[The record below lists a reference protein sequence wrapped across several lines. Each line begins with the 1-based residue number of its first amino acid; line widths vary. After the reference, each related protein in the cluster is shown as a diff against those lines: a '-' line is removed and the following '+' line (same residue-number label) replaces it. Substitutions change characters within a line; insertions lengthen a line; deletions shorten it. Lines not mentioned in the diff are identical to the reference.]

1 MKKPSE
7 SFHTSPPRRSAQSL
21 LRQASA
27 LLSQGDVR
35 EALELAENA
44 LNSFPDEEA
53 LCNLAG
59 VCAASLGADDRAEH
73 FWRRAAKINPHAA
86 SVHFNLGRLHA
97 SRGQDTEAE
106 RYYRQAIGLDAAH
119 IQALSN
125 LGVLLARTHHLDE
138 AERCYRQAI
147 VFDQGNAMI
156 HANLG
161 VLLAQ
166 CRRGDE
172 AERSYRRALALD
184 PNDAMTHSNLGAL
197 LAERKM
203 DAEAEQCYR
212 RALTLDPTHSA
223 AYSNLGILLTRD
235 ERYDEAEQCY
245 RIALTLD
252 PANTKTHTNLGLL
265 LEMMERDEE
274 AEQCHRTAIDLDAG
288 HAEVFANL
296 GKLLAKRRRDEEA
309 DACYRHALAL
319 DPDSPLIH
327 TGLGVLQ
334 NNTGRSAEAE
344 RSFRRAIDLDPDYA
358 LTRLNLGFLLL
369 QQGRFDEGW
378 QHHENRY
385 SPALPDREKFP
396 YPINVP
402 FPQWRGEPLTGKSL
416 LVWPE
421 QGLGDEIQFCRY
433 LPLLKR
439 QGAAHVTLVCKTP
452 LTALMKTLEGVDAVL
467 GIDEALADIA
477 AHDYWTYPLS
487 CPLHCKTDLTSIP
500 ASLSYLR
507 ASPELMALWSARLPR
522 DGLRVGLVW
531 KGNRFHDNDGHRSLP
546 HLSTLAPLWAVPGAH
561 FISLQKGQGEDEART
576 PPSDQA
582 LVHLGSELRD
592 FADTA
597 AVVAQLDLVI
607 TVDTAVAHL
616 AGALGKPCWVMLPAY
631 KTDWRWLE
639 GRADS
644 PWYPDSIRLYRQP
657 ANEDWMPVIADI
669 YRDLA
674 AQTKRLRESG

>member
-1 MKKPSE
+1 MKKPKE
-7 SFHTSPPRRSAQSL
+7 SFHTSPPPRTAQFL
-21 LRQASA
+21 LSQVSA

-35 EALELAENA
+35 EALELAEHA

-53 LCNLAG
+53 LCNIAG
-59 VCAASLGADDRAEH
+59 VCAATLGADDRAEH
-73 FWRRAAKINPHAA
+73 FWQRAAGINPHAA
-86 SVHFNLGRLHA
+86 PVHFNLGRLHA
-97 SRGQDTEAE
+97 SRGQDAEAE
-106 RYYRQAIGLDAAH
+106 RHYRQAIALDAAH

-125 LGVLLARTHHLDE
+125 LGVLLVRTHRLDE
-138 AERCYRQAI
+138 AEHYYRQAL
-147 VFDQGNAMI
+147 VLDADNAMV

-172 AERSYRRALALD
+172 AEGNYRRALDLD
-184 PNDAMTHSNLGAL
+184 PDDAMTHSNLGAL
-197 LAERKM
+197 LAKSNR

-212 RALTLDPTHSA
+212 QALALDPAHSA
-223 AYSNLGILLTRD
+223 AYSNLGILLTRG

-245 RIALTLD
+245 RIALHLD
-252 PANTKTHTNLGLL
+252 PANAKTHTNLGLL
-265 LEMMERDEE
+265 LETLGRDDE

-296 GKLLAKRRRDEEA
+296 GSLLAKQRRDEEA
-309 DACYRHALAL
+309 DACYQQALAL
-319 DPDSPLIH
+319 APDSPLIH

-334 NNTGRSAEAE
+334 NNTWRSAEAE
-344 RSFRRAIDLDPDYA
+344 RSFRRAIVLDPDYVLA
-358 LTRLNLGFLLL
+358 RLNLGFLLL

-385 SPALPDREKFP
+385 SPALPDQDKFP

-439 QGAAHVTLVCKTP
+439 QGAAHITLVCKTP
-452 LTALMKTLEGVDAVL
+452 LTALMKTLEGVDSVLAV
-467 GIDEALADIA
+467 DEALADIA

-487 CPLHCKTDLTSIP
+487 CPLHCKTDSASIP
-500 ASLSYLR
+500 DSIPYLR
-507 ASPELMALWSARLPR
+507 ASPERMAHWSERLPR
-522 DGLRVGLVW
+522 HGLRVGLVW

-546 HLSTLAPLWAVPGAH
+546 HLSTLAPLWAVPGVH
-561 FISLQKGQGEDEART
+561 FISLQKGQGEDEARS
-576 PPSDQA
+576 PALDQA
-582 LVHLGSELRD
+582 LVHLGSELSD

-597 AVVAQLDLVI
+597 AIVAQLDLVI
-607 TVDTAVAHL
+607 AVDTAVAHL
-616 AGALGKPCWVMLPAY
+616 AGALGKPCWVLLPAY

-639 GRADS
+639 GCADS
-644 PWYPDSIRLYRQP
+644 PWYPGSMRLYRQP
-657 ANEDWMPVIADI
+657 ANEDWMPVIAAI
-669 YRDLA
+669 RQDLA
-674 AQTKRLRESG
+674 TLTERLRTPG